1 MASRARKNRPWYTI
15 PMREGGPK
23 WKRRKYRY
31 LKEHYSHEDST
42 KENRTRANRR
52 ERRRPIETED

>member
-1 MASRARKNRPWYTI
+1 MASRARSNRPWYTI

-23 WKRRKYRY
+23 WKRRKGRY
-31 LKEHYSHEDST
+31 LKGLYESRT

-52 ERRRPIETED
+52 ERRKPIRMED